1 MSMSATKRLISL
13 SGNVVEKFEIAKR
26 LNDNGIYDRNIEAL
40 NAVQL
45 EPLTAVDIPW
55 KIGLSWISVEDY
67 QQFMYD
73 TFDTREYLK
82 ENNYNSYCISIRY
95 NNYTNAWTVYNK
107 QADNL
112 KVTTEFGTSRKNA
125 YEIMEDSLNLQ
136 NCVVRDRYDDGDRVW
151 YTVNS
156 AETAKAQEK
165 QAIIREKFS
174 EWVMEHPDIR
184 NKYVDYYNRKDTL
197 KTVRRLTSYF
207 SGNVTGYKT

>member
-1 MSMSATKRLISL
+1 MLTHQSKGEVIQELDGLIYKNPVHSSVTDEYVGYETADEYL

-40 NAVQL
+40 NAVQP

-95 NNYTNAWTVYNK
+95 NNYTNAWTVYKSYN
-107 QADNL
+107 
-112 KVTTEFGTSRKNA
+112 G
-125 YEIMEDSLNLQ
+125 
-136 NCVVRDRYDDGDRVW
+136 
-151 YTVNS
+151 
-156 AETAKAQEK
+156 
-165 QAIIREKFS
+165 
-174 EWVMEHPDIR
+174 IR
-184 NKYVDYYNRKDTL
+184 NSKEKCL
-197 KTVRRLTSYF
+197 
-207 SGNVTGYKT
+207 